1 MSHLATIFHVMIASP
16 ADVPEARD
24 AVHTALTRWNEA
36 NTAARNVAL
45 VPLRW
50 ETTAVPMLG
59 DHPQALINQQLVE
72 KADIVFAL
80 FGSRLGSATP
90 SAASGTAEEIEEAQR
105 AGKPVHLYFSTAPHP
120 YDVDASQLQ
129 SLQEFKTE
137 LESRGLYGTFF
148 SAEELSAHVWQAIEH
163 DLQTLEATAPAG
175 HAQQSGVDLL
185 AQPGEERLPK
195 TDSRGR
201 TRYQTR
207 RWVELHNR
215 GGVDAMDLTV
225 EPAEEGIFIAGP
237 DRPTVIHAGQSRR
250 FPLALAMGSGD
261 PTIIVRWMEQG
272 EPKEQ
277 TFHVG

>member
-1 MSHLATIFHVMIASP
+1 MSHLATVFHIMIASP

-36 NTAARNVAL
+36 NTATRNVVL

-59 DHPQALINQQLVE
+59 NHPQALINQQLVE

-90 SAASGTAEEIEEAQR
+90 SAVSGTVEEIEEAQG

-120 YDVDASQLQ
+120 YGVDPSQLQ
-129 SLQEFKTE
+129 SLQDFKSE
-137 LESRGLYGTFF
+137 LQSRGLYGTFF

-163 DLQTLEATAPAG
+163 DLQILVDTAPTPEV
-175 HAQQSGVDLL
+175 QQSGVDLL

-201 TRYQTR
+201 TRYQTK

-215 GGVDAMDLTV
+215 GSADAVDLTV
-225 EPAEEGIFIAGP
+225 EPAEEGIFIIGP
-237 DRPTVIHAGQSRR
+237 GRPTVIHAGQSRR
-250 FPLALAMGSGD
+250 FPLELAMGSGD
-261 PTIIVRWMEQG
+261 PVIIVRWTEQG

-277 TFHVG
+277 RFHVG